1 MKTDPLLVVIS
12 IRLGFSEPWEAIEKE
27 GIDLL
32 WRKGKWVILEPTGIP
47 ELILDEEPRQ
57 LLYFSH
63 VKMLAKAIHLKP
75 CSLFPQVFLF
85 GSFKQN
91 CLN

>member
-32 WRKGKWVILEPTGIP
+32 WRKGKWVILETHRNSRAHSG
-47 ELILDEEPRQ
+47 
-57 LLYFSH
+57 
-63 VKMLAKAIHLKP
+63 
-75 CSLFPQVFLF
+75 
-85 GSFKQN
+85 
-91 CLN
+91 